1 MATNTEEPVPFT
13 NTNLP
18 PSSNLVVVHGI
29 GANRDRTW
37 RRNRDWLV
45 DSSMLPHDLPTV
57 RVLAFGYLSNWL
69 GKDKTNTRLAE
80 VANELLTALEIARHD
95 CHDRPI
101 IFIGHCFGGIVIEKA
116 IVDAQSKLKS
126 LISCIAGVICMG
138 TPHQGTGSHGAV
150 AAIARVGAYLN
161 LATESQIL
169 ETLNP
174 VSETLEDTVKSFAEA
189 SSRNHWPV
197 HCFYEGLPTNR
208 NKMFYKSFPISF
220 SALIVDEE
228 SACLK
233 SWGRNKL
240 VSDHF
245 DLNKFSSPDDP
256 NYLSLRNTLMKM
268 AGGKYF
274 SSDPKVV
281 HPSSPS
287 DQDVVFT
294 VPMQRNH
301 TFHGRRDIL
310 WRLSQILSHSSEEQK
325 AAALYGLGGIGKT
338 QIALEWAYQSPP
350 STHILWANGKSI
362 ETLQDSFLEIGKK
375 AGIVHETS
383 SKGET
388 ASRVKNWLD
397 STSSGDWRLIIDN
410 VDDQSSILASI
421 KPLLPIKRG
430 KLLLVGCVTDDLSS
444 LVEHNCQVNVPPW
457 SRNEAA
463 TMLLKFTNLQSDSG
477 QTSKGTI
484 DTRKEEALNLADK
497 LGCIPLAIAQAA
509 AYIKRNGVSIGSYTM
524 QLFPP
529 ATQAFSN
536 ISRTQLLSRVVHG
549 PSDLIPQAVAVT
561 WDYSY
566 IRLKTQAPNAA
577 KLIHF
582 LSYLSPDGIPL
593 KILDQRIVQEACCA
607 GDDFNLIEELGHL
620 RSFAMIQMTSASEEA
635 DVDSFI
641 IRLPVPVSLWV
652 RKTKVLPT
660 DNEILT
666 NKAFQLVAEQF
677 PLATNASPS
686 SGSHLASHVQ
696 AVRAHRQ
703 SINATA
709 NEMSRQ
715 LDYKFGMHQFFTG
728 SFKDARDL
736 LMSHFNYL
744 KELKRESLELAV
756 CAHFTACSFH
766 YIGDES
772 TEDWYDRAFDLGKDL
787 PLQPGFHVW
796 DNLSLKACF
805 VSQKYEYK
813 RAIEILSYVLE
824 NHDDASSQ
832 TANNKAFILPLQNM
846 AETHQRL
853 NQHNEA
859 LKYWSE
865 ALDIANAEYA
875 TSPERAMNLVLGKA
889 VSLRNLNETEEA
901 ENLINSYVVD
911 LLGESSKKTGAS
923 QTTSQ
928 MSDNLERVFPV
939 LKKFH
944 RQYPRDII
952 NFKDC
957 IADFHTKEG
966 HPMKA
971 LNWLTDAYDQAM
983 SYFGEDNVVTVYIRS
998 RLIGALDDA
1007 GHFDEAMKHLIA
1019 YIKNKELQKSDP
1031 ITILRLKADLA
1042 RQKLHN
1048 GLGIDAIK
1056 LGTEAY
1062 TQLENIC
1069 PKDNIYVLESMAIL
1083 ADTYL
1088 DTGFPQ
1094 KAMELSKM
1102 ALERSEGVGSVN
1114 DEWKSATKR
1123 TLGTALAEL
1132 NQYEEAESILQE
1144 SLGGLADDKL
1154 EEIMTRV
1161 EIAKVMSQTG
1171 DVMTALK
1178 ICHDTREQ
1186 IKSLSDHPSGH
1197 VSTWAIWHAEGV
1209 CYMNSSKPQLAW
1221 ISFQR
1226 AEEYASAHFPDTH
1239 PYRLII
1245 SLNTA
1250 HSLMALPHPADRNQ
1264 RLGNYRKARDLYGE
1278 VVKSCN
1284 HRFDSGSKFTVY
1296 ALDERRDPQINHS
1309 WHIQDGRN
1317 SGMEAHQRRNRTM

>member
-1 MATNTEEPVPFT
+1 M
-13 NTNLP
+13 
-18 PSSNLVVVHGI
+18 SSSGDKYDTVGIEGMRARKSLVVVHGI

-37 RRNRDWLV
+37 KRNRDWLV

-80 VANELLTALEIARHD
+80 VANELLTALEIARRD

-126 LISCIAGVICMG
+126 LISSIAGVICMG

-189 SSRNHWPV
+189 SSRNHWP
-197 HCFYEGLPTNR
+197 
-208 NKMFYKSFPISF
+208 
-220 SALIVDEE
+220 ALIVDEE

-287 DQDVVFT
+287 NQDVVFT

-430 KLLLVGCVTDDLSS
+430 KLLLVGCVTDDL
-444 LVEHNCQVNVPPW
+444 N
-457 SRNEAA
+457 
-463 TMLLKFTNLQSDSG
+463 SG

-509 AYIKRNGVSIGSYTM
+509 AYIRRNGVSIGSYTM

-536 ISRTQLLSRVVHG
+536 TSRTQLLSRVVHG

-666 NKAFQLVAEQF
+666 NKAFQLLAEQF

-696 AVRAHRQ
+696 ATTRLQVWDAPILHRQ
-703 SINATA
+703 
-709 NEMSRQ
+709 
-715 LDYKFGMHQFFTG
+715 
-728 SFKDARDL
+728 
-736 LMSHFNYL
+736 
-744 KELKRESLELAV
+744 
-756 CAHFTACSFH
+756 
-766 YIGDES
+766 
-772 TEDWYDRAFDLGKDL
+772 
-787 PLQPGFHVW
+787 LQ
-796 DNLSLKACF
+796 
-805 VSQKYEYK
+805 
-813 RAIEILSYVLE
+813 R
-824 NHDDASSQ
+824 
-832 TANNKAFILPLQNM
+832 
-846 AETHQRL
+846 
-853 NQHNEA
+853 
-859 LKYWSE
+859 
-865 ALDIANAEYA
+865 
-875 TSPERAMNLVLGKA
+875 
-889 VSLRNLNETEEA
+889 
-901 ENLINSYVVD
+901 
-911 LLGESSKKTGAS
+911 
-923 QTTSQ
+923 
-928 MSDNLERVFPV
+928 
-939 LKKFH
+939 
-944 RQYPRDII
+944 
-952 NFKDC
+952 
-957 IADFHTKEG
+957 
-966 HPMKA
+966 
-971 LNWLTDAYDQAM
+971 
-983 SYFGEDNVVTVYIRS
+983 
-998 RLIGALDDA
+998 
-1007 GHFDEAMKHLIA
+1007 
-1019 YIKNKELQKSDP
+1019 
-1031 ITILRLKADLA
+1031 
-1042 RQKLHN
+1042 
-1048 GLGIDAIK
+1048 
-1056 LGTEAY
+1056 
-1062 TQLENIC
+1062 
-1069 PKDNIYVLESMAIL
+1069 
-1083 ADTYL
+1083 
-1088 DTGFPQ
+1088 
-1094 KAMELSKM
+1094 
-1102 ALERSEGVGSVN
+1102 RSEDVGSVD
-1114 DEWKSATKR
+1114 DEWESATKR
-1123 TLGTALAEL
+1123 TLGTALAEI

-1161 EIAKVMSQTG
+1161 EIAKVMSQTR
-1171 DVMTALK
+1171 DATTALK

-1186 IKSLSDHPSGH
+1186 IKNLSDHPSGH

-1221 ISFQR
+1221 TSFRR

-1250 HSLMALPHPADRNQ
+1250 HSLMAFPHPADRNQ

-1278 VVKSCN
+1278 VMKSCN
-1284 HRFDSGSKFTVY
+1284 HRFDSGSKLTVY
-1296 ALDERRDPQINHS
+1296 ALD
-1309 WHIQDGRN
+1309 
-1317 SGMEAHQRRNRTM
+1317 GMSRASNELDSPEPRMGILRTFTSRF